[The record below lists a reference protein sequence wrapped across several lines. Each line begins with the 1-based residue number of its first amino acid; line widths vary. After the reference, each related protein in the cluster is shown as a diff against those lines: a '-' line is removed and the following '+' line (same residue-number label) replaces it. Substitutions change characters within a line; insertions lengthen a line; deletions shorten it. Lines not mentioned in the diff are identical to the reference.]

1 MSEFKYF
8 KNKKVLITGHTGF
21 KGSWLTMCL
30 NFFESNILGLS
41 KDFPTSPS
49 HYKIC
54 KELKNIAH
62 KRANICKK
70 NVLLKTI
77 NSFKPNFIF
86 HLAAQP
92 LVSESFINP
101 LKTWNS
107 NTIGTIQLLEALKRY
122 EKKVIVVIITSD
134 KVYFNYEKKSAYK
147 ETDRLGGKDPY
158 SASKA
163 SAEIAIKSYF
173 ETYLKFKKNIRIG
186 IARAGN
192 VIGGGD
198 WSGKRLIP
206 DCVKAWSKNKYVS
219 IRNLQSTRPWQH
231 VLEVIN
237 GYMMLAI
244 KLNKN
249 KNLNG
254 QAFNFG
260 PNYNFRVIDCLNEF
274 KRHWSGVR
282 WRQKKRVILKEA
294 SLLRLNSKK
303 AFKILGW
310 NTVLNFEET
319 IKLTAE
325 WYKNFYGLKSKVI
338 TLEQIKNY
346 FAKIKKK
353 KK

>member
-1 MSEFKYF
+1 MNEFKYF

-30 NFFESNILGLS
+30 KFFESKILGLS

-54 KELKNIAH
+54 KELQNITQ
-62 KRANICKK
+62 KRANICEK
-70 NVLLKTI
+70 NVLLKTM
-77 NSFKPNFIF
+77 NNFKPNFIF

-107 NTIGTIQLLEALKRY
+107 NTIGTIQLLEALKLY
-122 EKKVIVVIITSD
+122 KKKIIVIIITSD
-134 KVYFNYEKKSAYK
+134 KVYFNYEKKGAYK

-173 ETYLKFKKNIRIG
+173 ETYIKFKKNIRIS

-198 WSGKRLIP
+198 WSSERLIP
-206 DCVKAWSKNKYVS
+206 DCVKAWSKNKHVS

-231 VLEVIN
+231 VLEVIY
-237 GYMMLAI
+237 GYMLLAI

-260 PNYNFRVIDCLNEF
+260 PNYNFRVVDCLNEF
-274 KRHWSGVR
+274 KIHWPGVR

-310 NTVLNFEET
+310 KTVLNFEET

-325 WYKNFYGLKSKVI
+325 WYKNFYSLKSKVI